1 MKNITGFI
9 RLLRPLNLLMIAFAG
24 FAFRYLIIH
33 PMLKVVP
40 IPIKDEVGRL
50 DYMLFVA
57 MFVLLAAAG
66 NIIND
71 YFDLRVDRINKPDRI
86 VIDRYVKRRIAMA
99 AHITINS
106 LAVVIGLYISWKFQS
121 IPLLVIPFF
130 IAGSLWYYSLD
141 FKKQFLTG
149 NLAVAILAGLFPMCI
164 GLLEISQLTDVYLG
178 DMEQF
183 YVDNQI
189 EGYSSEFF
197 MQIWKWMLF
206 YAGFAFLLNFIRE
219 IQKDME
225 DREGD
230 GKAGYKTL
238 ALIWSEKKTKTLLAT
253 LLCISIA
260 ILIWLEYYL
269 YEQIPIGESWI
280 YYTLF
285 SGMIILP
292 LSISLIKT
300 MGASIKSDYKSAS
313 NYSKM
318 AITGGILYSFVFAY
332 NIYPDMYSFLPF

>member
-1 MKNITGFI
+1 
-9 RLLRPLNLLMIAFAG
+9 
-24 FAFRYLIIH
+24 
-33 PMLKVVP
+33 MLKVVP

-71 YFDLRVDRINKPDRI
+71 YFDLRVDRINKPHRI
-86 VIDRYVKRRIAMA
+86 VIDRYVKRRIAMV
-99 AHITINS
+99 AHITMNS
-106 LAVVIGLYISWKFQS
+106 LAVLIGLYISWKFQS

-149 NLAVAILAGLFPMCI
+149 NLAVAILAGLFPMCV
-164 GLLEISQLTDVYLG
+164 GLLEITQLTDVYLG
-178 DMEQF
+178 DMEKF
-183 YVDNQI
+183 YIENQI
-189 EGYSSEFF
+189 EGNSSEFF
-197 MQIWKWMLF
+197 IQIWTWMLF
-206 YAGFAFLLNFIRE
+206 YAGFAFMLNFIRE

-230 GKAGYKTL
+230 SQAGYKTL
-238 ALIWSEKKTKTLLAT
+238 AIIWSEKKTKSLLAA
-253 LLCISIA
+253 LIIVSIA
-260 ILIWLEYYL
+260 ILVWLEYYP
-269 YEQIPIGESWI
+269 YEQMPIGESWI

-285 SGMIILP
+285 SAMIVLP
-292 LSISLIKT
+292 LFISLIKT
-300 MGASIKSDYKSAS
+300 LGASVKSDYKSAS

-318 AITGGILYSFVFAY
+318 AIAGGILYSFVFAY
-332 NIYPDMYSFLPF
+332 NIYPEMYSFLAF